1 MLGGSCQV
9 LGGLWAVLTL
19 GKCLIFVSKWVFF
32 GDCAFFSVFIL
43 EIIQSLTNDKLL
55 VLYKTGTQSISRDRT
70 ERWEGS
76 CSPWHPSLAPVSPHW
91 PNWCCP
97 GAPAAHKLLP
107 SESEGCDELVVP
119 VLAHEEGESRVE
131 KRWEKRENQ
140 HENES

>member
-1 MLGGSCQV
+1 M
-9 LGGLWAVLTL
+9 TN
-19 GKCLIFVSKWVFF
+19 CL
-32 GDCAFFSVFIL
+32 CFIKQ
-43 EIIQSLTNDKLL
+43 EPRASP
-55 VLYKTGTQSISRDRT
+55 GTALSA
-70 ERWEGS
+70 WGGS